1 MLLLWA
7 TGSSRSSVFDTR
19 NQHRGATAWKKYEH
33 RRKMS
38 VSTNKR
44 AMSEETQAKWT
55 ARLWWKQHCSGFGS
69 FAFFHFSLQVSSFAL
84 LIFVQRKTSK
94 SSNTYRKL
102 LEFSW
107 ERCEEEVKKKLIG
120 NDYEISQFFAFKN
133 WKWNFFGS
141 ICWLQ
146 LKFLFSHFYF
156 FLSSITGFLSTLHP
170 TENPIP
176 PMHKEPAMHD
186 PASESQSLPVLSTK
200 KVHCRWHES
209 GR

>member
-133 WKWNFFGS
+133 WKWNFLVRFVDFSWNFFFHISNFFSFFNHRVSFDAPSNRKSNTAHAQKTSNAWSSEWIAIVAS
-141 ICWLQ
+141 IV
-146 LKFLFSHFYF
+146 
-156 FLSSITGFLSTLHP
+156 
-170 TENPIP
+170 
-176 PMHKEPAMHD
+176 D
-186 PASESQSLPVLSTK
+186 
-200 KVHCRWHES
+200 
-209 GR
+209 